1 MQAFLDGAPVQ
12 VTRATLAPGY
22 AGLYLVE
29 LQLPSITNA
38 GMSELHLSA
47 DGQESNKVQIWI
59 EP

>member
-1 MQAFLDGAPVQ
+1 
-12 VTRATLAPGY
+12 
-22 AGLYLVE
+22 LVE
-29 LQLPSITNA
+29 LQLPPITNA